1 MVHIKK
7 NLNNVKK
14 KDPVLLVIIYNGK
27 EFQKE
32 YIYAHT
38 YVLLLLYIYI
48 TKSLYKPETNATL

>member
-14 KDPVLLVIIYNGK
+14 KDPVLPVIIYNGK

-32 YIYAHT
+32 YIYAHI
-38 YVLLLLYIYI
+38 YVLLLLYIYNQI
-48 TKSLYKPETNATL
+48 TL